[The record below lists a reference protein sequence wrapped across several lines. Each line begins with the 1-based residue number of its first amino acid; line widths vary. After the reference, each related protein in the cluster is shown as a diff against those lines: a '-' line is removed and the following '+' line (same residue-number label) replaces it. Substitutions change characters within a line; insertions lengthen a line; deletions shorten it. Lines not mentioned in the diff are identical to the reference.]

1 MKVELRTADIH
12 NIHVIQCHVSRQCHP
27 MPRQQTIA
35 KSKYLK
41 INKILLQQETQ
52 RYPVICDVEACNHI
66 HSFNCIVSKCLLT
79 QSCKCDLKNCSC
91 CKECS
96 SCLSFQY
103 SQCCSCVDLCPK
115 PNDTGVKLSKQ
126 SNIEDFPEKMPE
138 LFKALTESPDSQD
151 RWVSFTYPVDFDIA
165 HIAPIKDY
173 KLQLQSSD
181 PDAKPLPIWNCTVAF
196 MAECMS
202 WAKCKNNC
210 QSMGASSLRWF
221 HNGCCECIGDTLRW
235 FHNGC
240 CECIGDTCINYGLNE
255 AKCSKCSQSEQVE
268 EEVRYDDDIQYDD
281 LNYDDDDVPVG
292 DDDID

>member
-1 MKVELRTADIH
+1 M
-12 NIHVIQCHVSRQCHP
+12 VS
-27 MPRQQTIA
+27 TF
-35 KSKYLK
+35 LVGFFV
-41 INKILLQQETQ
+41 LLQQASS
-52 RYPVICDVEACNHI
+52 CNEALCG
-66 HSFNCIVSKCLLT
+66 SIVSKCLLT

-126 SNIEDFPEKMPE
+126 SNIEDFAEKMPE
-138 LFKALTESPDSQD
+138 LFKALTESPDSED
-151 RWVSFTYPVDFDIA
+151 RWVSFTYPIDIDIA

-181 PDAKPLPIWNCTVAF
+181 PDAKPLPVWNCTVAF

-202 WAKCKNNC
+202 WAKCKNSC
-210 QSMGASSLRWF
+210 QSMGASSF
-221 HNGCCECIGDTLRW
+221 RW

-268 EEVRYDDDIQYDD
+268 EEVRYDDDSQYDD
-281 LNYDDDDVPVG
+281 MNFDDDSIAV
-292 DDDID
+292 DDEDMD

>member
-1 MKVELRTADIH
+1 MNDANEEQ
-12 NIHVIQCHVSRQCHP
+12 NG
-27 MPRQQTIA
+27 
-35 KSKYLK
+35 
-41 INKILLQQETQ
+41 N
-52 RYPVICDVEACNHI
+52 
-66 HSFNCIVSKCLLT
+66 
-79 QSCKCDLKNCSC
+79 
-91 CKECS
+91 
-96 SCLSFQY
+96 
-103 SQCCSCVDLCPK
+103 DLCPK

-210 QSMGASSLRWF
+210 QSMGASSF
-221 HNGCCECIGDTLRW
+221 RW

-281 LNYDDDDVPVG
+281 LNYDDDEVPAG
-292 DDDID
+292 DDDDID